1 MMVDSS
7 ELGMAF
13 GSAGATMVFM
23 CVATTCTVGD
33 CARKA
38 LSCSSK
44 ALAGDLPDGNL
55 CNMTSNTFA
64 FIILRH
70 AGRVTTLAG

>member
-1 MMVDSS
+1 V
-7 ELGMAF
+7 
-13 GSAGATMVFM
+13 
-23 CVATTCTVGD
+23 
-33 CARKA
+33 